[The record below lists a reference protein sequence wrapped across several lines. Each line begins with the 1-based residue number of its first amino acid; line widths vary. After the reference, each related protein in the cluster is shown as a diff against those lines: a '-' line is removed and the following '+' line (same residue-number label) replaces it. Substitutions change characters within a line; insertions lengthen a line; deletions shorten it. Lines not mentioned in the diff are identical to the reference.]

1 MTTAAVKRTYHDYL
15 HPWRCCSRHCPTTT
29 SRDSTLRCQS
39 VRSAAAAEDEE
50 AHRPPAAADDAVD
63 DESGCAGAGE
73 AVTSTEGS

>member
-1 MTTAAVKRTYHDYL
+1 M
-15 HPWRCCSRHCPTTT
+15 T
-29 SRDSTLRCQS
+29 SRGSTLRCQS
-39 VRSAAAAEDEE
+39 VRSAAAAAAEDEE